1 MDFFETVNK
10 RGSYRSRFK
19 DIAIPDED
27 IRKILGAALK
37 APSGYNLQSTSF
49 VVVTDEKLRK
59 QIAELMPS
67 EATETAPAIIVVVSE
82 RIEADGF
89 CFEIVD
95 YGAAAQ
101 TLWLAATAMGYATVW
116 MDGDTNTDGNNDKI
130 REMLNLPAG
139 KTVRTIMPMGILE
152 EEVVQNS
159 RKPFEERVSYN
170 RCE

>member
-116 MDGDTNTDGNNDKI
+116 M
-130 REMLNLPAG
+130 LNLPAG
-139 KTVRTIMPMGILE
+139 KTVRTIMPMGIQE